1 MTKLG
6 DKEKQKKSPTVESKK
21 KKIKEK
27 IREYWKNNS
36 NENI

>member
-1 MTKLG
+1 MAKLG
-6 DKEKQKKSPTVESKK
+6 DKEKQKNHQLLNQR